1 MPVSQPSSPGLAF
14 SWATACALGQVGSVG
29 VGVGVADGAD
39 AGSAEVL
46 AVGDVW
52 VPGVHVTEQ
61 ALRAQARR
69 VATATAM
76 WPRARCG
83 RWVVSGRGDKGWD
96 T

>member
-1 MPVSQPSSPGLAF
+1 M
-14 SWATACALGQVGSVG
+14 G

-39 AGSAEVL
+39 EGSAEVL

-61 ALRAQARR
+61 ALRAQARK
-69 VATATAM
+69 VATAM
-76 WPRARCG
+76 WRRARCG

>member
-52 VPGVHVTEQ
+52 
-61 ALRAQARR
+61 
-69 VATATAM
+69 AM
-76 WPRARCG
+76 WPRARYG
-83 RWVVSGRGDKGWD
+83 RWVVSGRGDRGWD